1 MSCREGQGRG
11 HSGSVGCIY
20 TGRGR
25 GSGHYTPTLNKIK
38 VYAVHLKKTSLI
50 MVRNGH
56 QTRCG
61 RLGKRLSIIS
71 APSMGT
77 TSATNYRT
85 KQRSTYP
92 ILNTLNMYSQNKNS
106 AWNQSIYRGQG

>member
-1 MSCREGQGRG
+1 MGGRG
-11 HSGSVGCIY
+11 GQVRGRSGRG
-20 TGRGR
+20 GR
-25 GSGHYTPTLNKIK
+25 GSRDSGRGSVHYTPTLNKIK
-38 VYAVHLKKTSLI
+38 VYAVHLKKMSLI